1 MVIPEKEKGV
11 KSFRIPKVLFNSF
24 IFIVLII
31 LTIIGILSYDYVK
44 ILRQVYENRHLS
56 IENRQLKEQIQLFNM
71 KLNTLT
77 DDIERVGQF
86 EKKLRIITGF
96 NNDIDKTIP
105 VKLNPHA
112 DEDHS
117 IDIEKK
123 QDPPKSREQEKPN
136 DKFLDTQLEKPN
148 NERKPDSILPE
159 DLIDSQLTEV
169 KKSIDE
175 VVSIE
180 KFQDIKDLYER
191 KIATNFGLL
200 TGYSYT
206 KEWND
211 LIKQSFKLANHFAF
225 FDYRF
230 AILRNMAKELE
241 NRINLLDQFLL
252 DKDSFLRSTPTLI
265 PAWGWITSYYGPRM
279 SHYSER
285 VKMHEGL
292 DVGAPIGTDIIAPA
306 DGIVKVAN
314 KNPGFGNYI
323 EIDHGYG
330 LETVFGHN
338 SVNFVRKGQKVKR
351 GEIIG
356 KTGNTGLSTGPH
368 LHYEVRINGTPVD
381 PLYYI
386 LD

>member
-1 MVIPEKEKGV
+1 MIIPEKEKGV
-11 KSFRIPKVLFNSF
+11 KSFRIPKVIFNSL
-24 IFIVLII
+24 IFLLLVVV
-31 LTIIGILSYDYVK
+31 TIIGILSYDYVK

-77 DDIERVGQF
+77 DDIERIGQF
-86 EKKLRIITGF
+86 EKKLRTITGF
-96 NNDIDKTIP
+96 SELDKTIP
-105 VKLNPHA
+105 VKQNNKM
-112 DEDHS
+112 DSQNTDVQNDS
-117 IDIEKK
+117 IDIKK
-123 QDPPKSREQEKPN
+123 SNP
-136 DKFLDTQLEKPN
+136 
-148 NERKPDSILPE
+148 NERHPDSVNVDHDMSNEL
-159 DLIDSQLTEV
+159 LEV
-169 KKSIDE
+169 KKTIE
-175 VVSIE
+175 QVSDVE
-180 KFQDIKDLYER
+180 KFIDIKDLYER

-211 LIKQSFKLANHFAF
+211 LIKQSFKLASSFAF

-230 AILRNMAKELE
+230 GLLRVIAKELE
-241 NRINLLDQFLL
+241 NRLNLLDQFLL
-252 DKDSFLRSTPTLI
+252 DKDSFLKSTPTLI

-279 SHYSER
+279 SHYSDR

-306 DGIVKVAN
+306 DGIVKISG

-330 LETVFGHN
+330 LETVYAHN
-338 SVNFVRKGQKVKR
+338 SLNLVKKGQKIKR
-351 GEIIG
+351 GEILG

>member
-11 KSFRIPKVLFNSF
+11 KSFRVPKVLFNSF
-24 IFIVLII
+24 IFIVLIV
-31 LTIIGILSYDYVK
+31 LTIVGILSYDYVK

-105 VKLNPHA
+105 IKLNPHT

-117 IDIEKK
+117 LEVET
-123 QDPPKSREQEKPN
+123 RQEKPPTRSQEKAT
-136 DKFLDTQLEKPN
+136 DQFLDTQLEKPN

-159 DLIDSQLTEV
+159 DLIDNQLKEV

-200 TGYSYT
+200 TGYAYT

-211 LIKQSFKLANHFAF
+211 LIKQSFKLASSFAF

-230 AILRNMAKELE
+230 AILRNMSKELE
-241 NRINLLDQFLL
+241 TRINQLDQFLL

-265 PAWGWITSYYGPRM
+265 PAWGWITSYYGPRE
-279 SHYSER
+279 SHYSGR

-292 DVGAPIGTDIIAPA
+292 DVGVPIGTDIIAPA
-306 DGIVKVAN
+306 DGIVKVST

-330 LETVFGHN
+330 LETIFAHN
-338 SVNFVRKGQKVKR
+338 SANLVRKGQKIKR
-351 GEIIG
+351 GDVIG
-356 KTGNTGLSTGPH
+356 KSGNTGLSTGPH
-368 LHYEVRINGTPVD
+368 VHYEVRINGTPVD